1 MTEPQAINDI
11 LDDVMGTGD
20 PVDDGT
26 VDGID
31 AARALVAE
39 GTKDLPEANN
49 PYTFTVESVDEKD
62 GDYGEYYQLN
72 LRVTGSA
79 TGKYIGMGT
88 KKFMNKSIKKS
99 FTGQINEIL
108 QLQKLFVNQTGSDI
122 WTERDPNPSG
132 LSGAN
137 FQADVNYYMREGKRP
152 RLQLREASL

>member
-1 MTEPQAINDI
+1 MNEPQAINDI
-11 LDDVMGTGD
+11 LDDVIGAGD

-108 QLQKLFVNQTGSDI
+108 QLQKLFVNQTGIDI

>member
-1 MTEPQAINDI
+1 MNEPQAINDI
-11 LDDVMGTGD
+11 LDDVIGAGD

-99 FTGQINEIL
+99 FTGQINAIL
-108 QLQKLFVNQTGSDI
+108 QLQKLFVNQTGIDI